1 MKEYG
6 YYRALDTNM
15 SNKVVMMDFG
25 LVYLTGNTD
34 FNFNGS
40 TVLVTGSYSYDNAA
54 RIYGLSP
61 YNTRM
66 YAHNSE
72 WISVAVNDE
81 GEAQGYQLGY
91 NGRNYLVPDI
101 QNSTL
106 SGLSS
111 ISTNYG
117 PKYSWSS
124 FYQWQADF
132 FNIQN
137 NRIYCSSIFR
147 LFLNSFNLRTG
158 S

>member
-1 MKEYG
+1 
-6 YYRALDTNM
+6 M

-40 TVLVTGSYSYDNAA
+40 TVLVTGSYAYDNAA

-101 QNSTL
+101 RTPLCLDYPVFRPTTVQSTHGPL
-106 SGLSS
+106 STG
-111 ISTNYG
+111 G
-117 PKYSWSS
+117 
-124 FYQWQADF
+124 
-132 FNIQN
+132 
-137 NRIYCSSIFR
+137 R
-147 LFLNSFNLRTG
+147 LTSLTSRTTQ
-158 S
+158 